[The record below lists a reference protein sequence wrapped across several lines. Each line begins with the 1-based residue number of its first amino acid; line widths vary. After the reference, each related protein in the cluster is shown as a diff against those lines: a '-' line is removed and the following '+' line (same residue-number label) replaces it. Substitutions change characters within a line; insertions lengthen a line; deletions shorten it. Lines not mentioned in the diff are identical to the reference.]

1 MFKNGLA
8 LVLRSVL
15 FEPNVDSMLYVSQGG
30 TTLLIYASHNG
41 LPISVS
47 LESLFITGS
56 SLLVVGSVRKVE
68 RSEKKGSESSSFLI
82 SSLCP
87 LVY

>member
-1 MFKNGLA
+1 MFSSGFMFKNGLA

-47 LESLFITGS
+47 LATVSLSLETCGS
-56 SLLVVGSVRKVE
+56 HKLKLVPTYDVSAK
-68 RSEKKGSESSSFLI
+68 
-82 SSLCP
+82 
-87 LVY
+87 